1 MKSLRTTNRTLVLL
15 ALSLA
20 LILVSISAE
29 AAVITGDDTVNSGD
43 VLVGPCGVP
52 GAMGPKGVND
62 DFTNRSIDTSI
73 ANMLHGG
80 VTSAAGTVV
89 FRNTVQ
95 NIGLADDVFLLTAPI
110 VPAGFAIEIS
120 TDQGDTYVALE
131 PQDPGVALRL
141 AYRAAAIVLV
151 RVTAPAGL
159 KILTGFDIVM
169 RATST
174 VTPTAAN
181 DTIDRL
187 YTGFIRLKRS
197 VTTINGL
204 GNSTAAVPGTE
215 IEFAITYSNV
225 TSDEGIGNSL
235 LTAHNLV
242 ITENGNAAPNGW
254 GQTTEHVIGASDTQG
269 GDIIGDRDGS
279 TSLTDLITT
288 LEPRQS
294 GVFKFKRRIK

>member
-1 MKSLRTTNRTLVLL
+1 MKSLRATNRTLILF

-20 LILVSISAE
+20 VILVSMSAE
-29 AAVITGDDTVNSGD
+29 GAVIIGDDTVNSGD

-52 GAMGPKGVND
+52 GAMGPTGVND
-62 DFTNRSIDTSI
+62 DFTNRSINTGI
-73 ANMLHGG
+73 ANVPPGG
-80 VTSAAGTVV
+80 VTSAAATVV

-95 NIGLADDVFLLTAPI
+95 NTGVADDVFLLTAPI

-120 TDQGDTYVALE
+120 TDQGDNYVALE
-131 PQDPGVALRL
+131 PQNPGVALRL
-141 AYRAAAIVLV
+141 AYRAALIVLV

-159 KILTGFDIVM
+159 KILTGFDILI
-169 RATST
+169 RASST

-187 YTGFIRLKRS
+187 YTGFIRLEKS
-197 VTTINGL
+197 AINGS
-204 GNSTAAVPGTE
+204 GNSTVGAPGAE

-225 TSDEGIGNSL
+225 TSGEGVGNSL

-242 ITENGNAAPNGW
+242 ITENGNAAPNSW

-269 GDIIGDRDGS
+269 GVIIGDRDGS
-279 TSLTDLITT
+279 TSLTDMITT

>member
-1 MKSLRTTNRTLVLL
+1 MKSLRTTNRTLSLL
-15 ALSLA
+15 ALALA
-20 LILVSISAE
+20 LIMVSMRAE
-29 AAVITGDDTVNSGD
+29 GAAITGDDEVNSGD

-52 GAMGPKGVND
+52 GAMGPTGVND
-62 DFTNRSIDTSI
+62 DFTNRSINTGI
-73 ANMLHGG
+73 ANVPPGG
-80 VTSAAGTVV
+80 VTSAAATVV

-95 NIGLADDVFLLTAPI
+95 NTGVFDDVFLLTAPI

-120 TDQGDTYVALE
+120 TDFGDNYVALE
-131 PQDPGVALRL
+131 PQNPGVALRL

-159 KILTGFDIVM
+159 KILTGFDTVI

-181 DTIDRL
+181 DTTDRL
-187 YTGFIRLKRS
+187 YTGFIRLEKS
-197 VTTINGL
+197 VTIIDGS
-204 GNSTAAVPGTE
+204 GNSTVAAPGAE

-225 TSDEGIGNSL
+225 TSGEGVGNSL

-242 ITENGNAAPNGW
+242 ITENGNAAPNSW

-269 GDIIGDRDGS
+269 GVIIGDRDGS
-279 TSLTDLITT
+279 TSLTDMITT

-294 GVFKFKRRIK
+294 GVFKFKRRIR